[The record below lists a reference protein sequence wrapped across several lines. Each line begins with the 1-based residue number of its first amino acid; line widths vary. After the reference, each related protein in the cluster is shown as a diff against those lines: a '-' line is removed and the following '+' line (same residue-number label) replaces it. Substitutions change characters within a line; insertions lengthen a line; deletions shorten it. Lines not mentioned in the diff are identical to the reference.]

1 MHENKTRLAP
11 PAPAATPPPRDRQ
24 RPLATYRHGTD
35 DEAGRVG
42 AVYTNASESC
52 WQNAEW
58 YGPVPVFKRDPIG
71 SAMIPRRVSLHLSRK
86 NKHACKLSLLLTLQE
101 KSEVVLPEFMKP
113 RVRCKGVG
121 DCRRR
126 PKPFG

>member
-1 MHENKTRLAP
+1 MKQQCTKRSIGTASTSSAAAIARSQCPLAP
-11 PAPAATPPPRDRQ
+11 
-24 RPLATYRHGTD
+24 YRHGT

-101 KSEVVLPEFMKP
+101 NRLSEAAY
-113 RVRCKGVG
+113 RNS
-121 DCRRR
+121 
-126 PKPFG
+126 

>member
-1 MHENKTRLAP
+1 MSEVEMRV
-11 PAPAATPPPRDRQ
+11 
-24 RPLATYRHGTD
+24 
-35 DEAGRVG
+35 AGRVG

-86 NKHACKLSLLLTLQE
+86 QMMPAKGHCAHTARE
-101 KSEVVLPEFMKP
+101 K
-113 RVRCKGVG
+113 
-121 DCRRR
+121 
-126 PKPFG
+126 